1 MDSCYDIF
9 RGTFNEIDTWLEAVI
24 GVDQAKMRM
33 EQIAAEKPGK
43 YFVFCVVDQ
52 SIIASVDTGTN
63 PGGSIPI
70 GTSR

>member
-9 RGTFNEIDTWLEAVI
+9 RGKWDEIDPWLEAVI
-24 GVDQAKMRM
+24 GVNEAKMRM

-52 SIIASVDTGTN
+52 SIIASVDTDTGHFRLN
-63 PGGSIPI
+63 LS
-70 GTSR
+70 S